1 MLPEYCF
8 PVSENACENGRC
20 VRRRNSMASVTLK
33 NVKKIYP
40 FNGDDAK
47 KKKKKK
53 GSGLFGR
60 IVRRFFLVLFTVIA
74 LILVAACLALNLI
87 FNGPSPA
94 ARDVLTMSLLEP
106 SGTKW
111 IPGLFMDAETLDS
124 IRTRE
129 DSNLTDEFSNTSEI
143 VINKDAAISTGTDE
157 WANSPDGIRFES
169 HSGDTYNAHI
179 MIVRDPSKVYLG
191 TSTENFSTSI
201 PGTRI
206 DDQIETDGAIAG
218 VNAGAFFDNGTSDP
232 SVGSVPEGLVYSKGA
247 CKWTTGSPPNGIK
260 GFAGFN
266 KDNILVVAQ
275 DNLSKAQAEELNIRD
290 GCCFGPVLIMN
301 GEINQEAY
309 NSNSGWNPRTAIG
322 QRKDGAVV
330 FVCIDGRQAGSMGG
344 TYKDVIDIMIEYGV
358 VNACNMDGG
367 SSSIMVYR
375 DTYGLFGEAGTVQ
388 VINSY
393 SLLQERPRKMP
404 TFWMVAP

>member
-1 MLPEYCF
+1 MSKRNTIPDYD
-8 PVSENACENGRC
+8 PVPSQRGG
-20 VRRRNSMASVTLK
+20 ASR
-33 NVKKIYP
+33 P
-40 FNGDDAK
+40 P

-74 LILVAACLALNLI
+74 LILVAACLAANLI

-94 ARDVLTMSLLEP
+94 ARDILTMTLLEP

-111 IPGLFMDAETLDS
+111 IPGLFMDAQTLDS
-124 IRTRE
+124 IRTRD
-129 DSNLTDEFSNTSEI
+129 DSNLKDEFSNTSEI
-143 VINKDAAISTGTDE
+143 VINKDAAISAGTDE

-232 SVGSVPEGLVYSKGA
+232 SVGSVPEGLVYSKGV

-330 FVCIDGRQAGSMGG
+330 FVCIDGRQAGSAGG

>member
-1 MLPEYCF
+1 MSKRNTMPDYD
-8 PVSENACENGRC
+8 PVPSQRGG
-20 VRRRNSMASVTLK
+20 ASR
-33 NVKKIYP
+33 P
-40 FNGDDAK
+40 P

-393 SLLQERPRKMP
+393 SLLQERPRKIP

>member
-1 MLPEYCF
+1 MSKRNTMPDYD
-8 PVSENACENGRC
+8 PVPSQRGG
-20 VRRRNSMASVTLK
+20 ASK
-33 NVKKIYP
+33 P
-40 FNGDDAK
+40 S

-60 IVRRFFLVLFTVIA
+60 IVRRFFLVFFTLII
-74 LILVAACLALNLI
+74 LILVAACLAANLI

-94 ARDVLTMSLLEP
+94 ARDILTMTLLEP

-111 IPGLFMDAETLDS
+111 IPGLFMDAQTLDS
-124 IRTRE
+124 IRARD
-129 DSNLTDEFSNTSEI
+129 DSNLKDEFSNTSEI
-143 VINKDAAISTGTDE
+143 VINKDTAISAGVDE
-157 WANSPDGIRFES
+157 WANYPDGIRFES

-232 SVGSVPEGLVYSKGA
+232 SVGSVPEGLVYSKGV

-330 FVCIDGRQAGSMGG
+330 FVCIDGRQAGSAGG

>member
-1 MLPEYCF
+1 MSKRNTMPDYD
-8 PVSENACENGRC
+8 PVPSQRG
-20 VRRRNSMASVTLK
+20 
-33 NVKKIYP
+33 
-40 FNGDDAK
+40 GDSRPP

-232 SVGSVPEGLVYSKGA
+232 SVGSVPEGLVYSKGV

-330 FVCIDGRQAGSMGG
+330 FVCIDGRQAGSAGG

>member
-1 MLPEYCF
+1 MSKRNTMPDYD
-8 PVSENACENGRC
+8 PVPSQRGGAPR
-20 VRRRNSMASVTLK
+20 
-33 NVKKIYP
+33 P
-40 FNGDDAK
+40 P

-74 LILVAACLALNLI
+74 LILVAACLAANLI

-94 ARDVLTMSLLEP
+94 ARDILTMTLLEP

-111 IPGLFMDAETLDS
+111 IPGLFMDAQTLDS
-124 IRTRE
+124 IRTRD
-129 DSNLTDEFSNTSEI
+129 DSNLKDEFSNTSEI
-143 VINKDAAISTGTDE
+143 VINKDTAISAGTDE

-232 SVGSVPEGLVYSKGA
+232 SVGSVPEGLVYSKGV

-330 FVCIDGRQAGSMGG
+330 FVCIDGRQAGSAGG

>member
-1 MLPEYCF
+1 M
-8 PVSENACENGRC
+8 
-20 VRRRNSMASVTLK
+20 T
-33 NVKKIYP
+33 
-40 FNGDDAK
+40 
-47 KKKKKK
+47 
-53 GSGLFGR
+53 
-60 IVRRFFLVLFTVIA
+60 
-74 LILVAACLALNLI
+74 
-87 FNGPSPA
+87 
-94 ARDVLTMSLLEP
+94 LLEP

-232 SVGSVPEGLVYSKGA
+232 SVGLRA
-247 CKWTTGSPPNGIK
+247 
-260 GFAGFN
+260 
-266 KDNILVVAQ
+266 
-275 DNLSKAQAEELNIRD
+275 
-290 GCCFGPVLIMN
+290 
-301 GEINQEAY
+301 
-309 NSNSGWNPRTAIG
+309 
-322 QRKDGAVV
+322 
-330 FVCIDGRQAGSMGG
+330 GG
-344 TYKDVIDIMIEYGV
+344 TGILQGRLQVDDRF
-358 VNACNMDGG
+358 
-367 SSSIMVYR
+367 SPQR
-375 DTYGLFGEAGTVQ
+375 HQGLCG
-388 VINSY
+388 
-393 SLLQERPRKMP
+393 LQ
-404 TFWMVAP
+404 

>member
-1 MLPEYCF
+1 MREKNQNQPARSSREAQ
-8 PVSENACENGRC
+8 NN
-20 VRRRNSMASVTLK
+20 VT
-33 NVKKIYP
+33 VKSQ
-40 FNGDDAK
+40 
-47 KKKKKK
+47 KKKKK
-53 GSGLFGR
+53 GGLLGR
-60 IVRRFFLVLFTVIA
+60 LVRRFFLLLFT
-74 LILVAACLALNLI
+74 LIFLVVGSLVAI
-87 FNGPSPA
+87 MYTVFNGPSPA

>member
-1 MLPEYCF
+1 MSKRNTMPDYD
-8 PVSENACENGRC
+8 PVPSQRGG
-20 VRRRNSMASVTLK
+20 ASR
-33 NVKKIYP
+33 P
-40 FNGDDAK
+40 P

-74 LILVAACLALNLI
+74 LILVAACLAANLI

-94 ARDVLTMSLLEP
+94 ARDILTMTLLEP

-111 IPGLFMDAETLDS
+111 IPGLFMDAQTLDS
-124 IRTRE
+124 IRTRD
-129 DSNLTDEFSNTSEI
+129 DSNLKDEFSNTSEI
-143 VINKDAAISTGTDE
+143 VINKDTAISAGTDE

-232 SVGSVPEGLVYSKGA
+232 SVGSVPEGLVYSKGV

-330 FVCIDGRQAGSMGG
+330 FVCIDGRQAGSAGG

-375 DTYGLFGEAGTVQ
+375 DIYGLFGEAGTVQ

>member
-1 MLPEYCF
+1 MSKRNTMPDYD
-8 PVSENACENGRC
+8 PVPSQRGG
-20 VRRRNSMASVTLK
+20 ASK
-33 NVKKIYP
+33 P
-40 FNGDDAK
+40 S

-60 IVRRFFLVLFTVIA
+60 IVRRFFLVFFTLII
-74 LILVAACLALNLI
+74 LILVAACLAANLI

-94 ARDVLTMSLLEP
+94 ARDILTMTLLEP

-111 IPGLFMDAETLDS
+111 IPGLFMDAQTLDS
-124 IRTRE
+124 IRARD
-129 DSNLTDEFSNTSEI
+129 DSNLKDEFSNTSEI
-143 VINKDAAISTGTDE
+143 VINKDTAISAGVDE
-157 WANSPDGIRFES
+157 WANYPDGIRFES

-232 SVGSVPEGLVYSKGA
+232 SVGSVPEGLVYSKGV

-309 NSNSGWNPRTAIG
+309 NSNSGWNPRTAVG

-330 FVCIDGRQAGSMGG
+330 FVCIDGRQAGSAGG

>member
-1 MLPEYCF
+1 MSKRNTMPDYD
-8 PVSENACENGRC
+8 PVPSQRGG
-20 VRRRNSMASVTLK
+20 ASK
-33 NVKKIYP
+33 P
-40 FNGDDAK
+40 S

-232 SVGSVPEGLVYSKGA
+232 SVGSVPEGLVYSKGV

-330 FVCIDGRQAGSMGG
+330 FVCIDGRQAGSAGG

>member
-1 MLPEYCF
+1 MSKRNTMPDYD
-8 PVSENACENGRC
+8 PVPSQRGG
-20 VRRRNSMASVTLK
+20 ASK
-33 NVKKIYP
+33 QSR
-40 FNGDDAK
+40 
-47 KKKKKK
+47 KKKKK

-74 LILVAACLALNLI
+74 LILVAACLAANLI

-94 ARDVLTMSLLEP
+94 ARDILTMTLLEP

-111 IPGLFMDAETLDS
+111 IPGLFMDAQTLDS
-124 IRTRE
+124 IRARD
-129 DSNLTDEFSNTSEI
+129 DSNLKDEFSNASEI
-143 VINKDAAISTGTDE
+143 VINKDTAISAGVDE
-157 WANSPDGIRFES
+157 WANYPDGIRFES

-232 SVGSVPEGLVYSKGA
+232 AVGSVPEGLVYSKGV

-309 NSNSGWNPRTAIG
+309 NSNSGWNPRTAVG

-330 FVCIDGRQAGSMGG
+330 FVCIDGRQAGSAGG

>member
-1 MLPEYCF
+1 MSKRNTMPDYD
-8 PVSENACENGRC
+8 PVPSQRGG
-20 VRRRNSMASVTLK
+20 ASR
-33 NVKKIYP
+33 P
-40 FNGDDAK
+40 P

-74 LILVAACLALNLI
+74 LILVAACLAANLI

-94 ARDVLTMSLLEP
+94 ARDILTMTLLEP

-111 IPGLFMDAETLDS
+111 IPGLFMDAQTLDS
-124 IRTRE
+124 IRARD
-129 DSNLTDEFSNTSEI
+129 DSNLKDEFSNASEI
-143 VINKDAAISTGTDE
+143 VINKDTAISAGTDE

-232 SVGSVPEGLVYSKGA
+232 AVGSVPEGLVYSKGV

-275 DNLSKAQAEELNIRD
+275 DNLSKDQAEELNIRD

-309 NSNSGWNPRTAIG
+309 NSNSGWNPRTAVG

-330 FVCIDGRQAGSMGG
+330 FVCIDGRQAGSAGG

>member
-1 MLPEYCF
+1 MSKRNTMPDYD
-8 PVSENACENGRC
+8 PVPSQRGG
-20 VRRRNSMASVTLK
+20 ASK
-33 NVKKIYP
+33 QSR
-40 FNGDDAK
+40 
-47 KKKKKK
+47 KKKKK

-74 LILVAACLALNLI
+74 LILVAACLAANLI

-94 ARDVLTMSLLEP
+94 ARDILTMTLLEP

-111 IPGLFMDAETLDS
+111 IPGLFMDAQTLDS
-124 IRTRE
+124 IRARD
-129 DSNLTDEFSNTSEI
+129 DSNLKDEFSNASEI
-143 VINKDAAISTGTDE
+143 VINKDTAISAGTDE

-232 SVGSVPEGLVYSKGA
+232 SVGSVPEGLVYSKGV

-330 FVCIDGRQAGSMGG
+330 FVCIDGRQAGSAGG

>member
-1 MLPEYCF
+1 MSKRNTMPDYD
-8 PVSENACENGRC
+8 PVPSQRGG
-20 VRRRNSMASVTLK
+20 ASR
-33 NVKKIYP
+33 P
-40 FNGDDAK
+40 P

-74 LILVAACLALNLI
+74 LILVAACLAANLI

-111 IPGLFMDAETLDS
+111 IPGLFMDAQTLDS
-124 IRTRE
+124 IRTRD
-129 DSNLTDEFSNTSEI
+129 DSNLKDEFSNTSEI
-143 VINKDAAISTGTDE
+143 VINKDAAISAGTDE

-232 SVGSVPEGLVYSKGA
+232 SVGSVPEGLVYSKGV

-330 FVCIDGRQAGSMGG
+330 FVCIDGRQAGSAGG

>member
-1 MLPEYCF
+1 MSKRNTMPDYD
-8 PVSENACENGRC
+8 PVPSQRGG
-20 VRRRNSMASVTLK
+20 ASR
-33 NVKKIYP
+33 P
-40 FNGDDAK
+40 P

-74 LILVAACLALNLI
+74 LILVAACLAANLI

-94 ARDVLTMSLLEP
+94 ARDILTMTLLEP

-111 IPGLFMDAETLDS
+111 IPGLFMDAQTLDS
-124 IRTRE
+124 IRTRD
-129 DSNLTDEFSNTSEI
+129 DSNLKDEFSNTSEI
-143 VINKDAAISTGTDE
+143 VINKDTAISAGTDE

-232 SVGSVPEGLVYSKGA
+232 SVGSVPEGLVYSKGV

-330 FVCIDGRQAGSMGG
+330 FVCIDGRQAGSAGG

-375 DTYGLFGEAGTVQ
+375 DNYGLFGEAGTVQ

>member
-1 MLPEYCF
+1 MSKRNTMPDYD
-8 PVSENACENGRC
+8 PVPSQRGG
-20 VRRRNSMASVTLK
+20 ASR
-33 NVKKIYP
+33 P
-40 FNGDDAK
+40 P

-74 LILVAACLALNLI
+74 LILVAACLAANLI
-87 FNGPSPA
+87 FNGPSAA
-94 ARDVLTMSLLEP
+94 ARDILTMTLLEP

-111 IPGLFMDAETLDS
+111 IPGLFMDAQTLDS
-124 IRTRE
+124 IRARD
-129 DSNLTDEFSNTSEI
+129 DSNLKDEFSNASEI
-143 VINKDAAISTGTDE
+143 VINKDTAISAGTDE

-232 SVGSVPEGLVYSKGA
+232 AVGSVPEGLVYSKGV

-309 NSNSGWNPRTAIG
+309 NSNSGWNPRTAVG

-330 FVCIDGRQAGSMGG
+330 FVCIDGRQAGSAGG

>member
-1 MLPEYCF
+1 MSKRNTMPDYD
-8 PVSENACENGRC
+8 PVPSQRGG
-20 VRRRNSMASVTLK
+20 ASR
-33 NVKKIYP
+33 P
-40 FNGDDAK
+40 P

-74 LILVAACLALNLI
+74 LILGAACLALNLI

-157 WANSPDGIRFES
+157 WANSPDSIRFES

-309 NSNSGWNPRTAIG
+309 NSNSGWNPRTAVG

-330 FVCIDGRQAGSMGG
+330 FVCIDGRQAGSAGG

>member
-1 MLPEYCF
+1 MSKRNTMPDYD
-8 PVSENACENGRC
+8 PVPSQRGG
-20 VRRRNSMASVTLK
+20 ASK
-33 NVKKIYP
+33 P
-40 FNGDDAK
+40 S

-74 LILVAACLALNLI
+74 LILVAACLAANLI

-94 ARDVLTMSLLEP
+94 ARDILTMTLLEP

-111 IPGLFMDAETLDS
+111 IPGLFIDAQTLDS
-124 IRTRE
+124 IRTRD
-129 DSNLTDEFSNTSEI
+129 DSNLKDEFSNTSEI
-143 VINKDAAISTGTDE
+143 VINKDAAISAGTDE

-232 SVGSVPEGLVYSKGA
+232 SVGSVPEGLVYSKGV

-330 FVCIDGRQAGSMGG
+330 FVCIDGRQAGSAGG

>member
-1 MLPEYCF
+1 M
-8 PVSENACENGRC
+8 
-20 VRRRNSMASVTLK
+20 T
-33 NVKKIYP
+33 
-40 FNGDDAK
+40 
-47 KKKKKK
+47 
-53 GSGLFGR
+53 
-60 IVRRFFLVLFTVIA
+60 
-74 LILVAACLALNLI
+74 
-87 FNGPSPA
+87 
-94 ARDVLTMSLLEP
+94 LLEP

-111 IPGLFMDAETLDS
+111 IPGLFMDAQTLDS
-124 IRTRE
+124 IRARD
-129 DSNLTDEFSNTSEI
+129 DSNLKDEFSNASEI
-143 VINKDAAISTGTDE
+143 VINKDTAISAGTDE

-232 SVGSVPEGLVYSKGA
+232 AVGSVPEGLVYSKGV

-290 GCCFGPVLIMN
+290 GCCFGPRPHHER
-301 GEINQEAY
+301 GNQPRKPTTPTPAGTPVPP
-309 NSNSGWNPRTAIG
+309 SVSGRTAPWCSCVLT
-322 QRKDGAVV
+322 AVRR
-330 FVCIDGRQAGSMGG
+330 FR
-344 TYKDVIDIMIEYGV
+344 
-358 VNACNMDGG
+358 
-367 SSSIMVYR
+367 R
-375 DTYGLFGEAGTVQ
+375 RHL
-388 VINSY
+388 
-393 SLLQERPRKMP
+393 
-404 TFWMVAP
+404 

>member
-1 MLPEYCF
+1 MSKRNTMPDYD
-8 PVSENACENGRC
+8 PVPSQRGG
-20 VRRRNSMASVTLK
+20 ASR
-33 NVKKIYP
+33 P
-40 FNGDDAK
+40 P

-74 LILVAACLALNLI
+74 LILVAACLAANLI

-94 ARDVLTMSLLEP
+94 ARDILTMTLLEP

-111 IPGLFMDAETLDS
+111 IPGLFMDAQTLDS
-124 IRTRE
+124 IRARD
-129 DSNLTDEFSNTSEI
+129 DSNLKDEFSNTSEI
-143 VINKDAAISTGTDE
+143 VINKDAAISAGTDE

-232 SVGSVPEGLVYSKGA
+232 SVGSVPEGLVYSKGV

-330 FVCIDGRQAGSMGG
+330 FVCIDGRQAGSAGG

>member
-1 MLPEYCF
+1 MSKRNTMPDYD
-8 PVSENACENGRC
+8 PVPSQRGG
-20 VRRRNSMASVTLK
+20 ASR
-33 NVKKIYP
+33 P
-40 FNGDDAK
+40 P

-74 LILVAACLALNLI
+74 LILVAACLAANLI

-94 ARDVLTMSLLEP
+94 ARDILTMTLLEP

-111 IPGLFMDAETLDS
+111 IPGLFMDAQTLDS
-124 IRTRE
+124 IRARD
-129 DSNLTDEFSNTSEI
+129 DSNLKDEFSNASEI
-143 VINKDAAISTGTDE
+143 VINKDTAISAGVDE
-157 WANSPDGIRFES
+157 WANYPDGIRFES

-232 SVGSVPEGLVYSKGA
+232 AVGSVPEGLVYSKGV

-309 NSNSGWNPRTAIG
+309 NSNSGWNPRTAVG

-330 FVCIDGRQAGSMGG
+330 FVCIDGRQAGSAGG

-358 VNACNMDGG
+358 ANACNMDGG

>member
-1 MLPEYCF
+1 MLCDFVVDIAALGQLSDNALQRTGLAVQPCGQSHNGSLGTGQLCKLCRAAAGLAHFDHIAGLHLVRGDVDLLAVDGE
-8 PVSENACENGRC
+8 VS
-20 VRRRNSMASVTLK
+20 VRHQLTS
-33 NVKKIYP
+33 
-40 FNGDDAK
+40 
-47 KKKKKK
+47 
-53 GSGLFGR
+53 
-60 IVRRFFLVLFTVIA
+60 
-74 LILVAACLALNLI
+74 VAA
-87 FNGPSPA
+87 G
-94 ARDVLTMSLLEP
+94 
-106 SGTKW
+106 
-111 IPGLFMDAETLDS
+111 
-124 IRTRE
+124 
-129 DSNLTDEFSNTSEI
+129 
-143 VINKDAAISTGTDE
+143 
-157 WANSPDGIRFES
+157 
-169 HSGDTYNAHI
+169 
-179 MIVRDPSKVYLG
+179 
-191 TSTENFSTSI
+191 
-201 PGTRI
+201 
-206 DDQIETDGAIAG
+206 
-218 VNAGAFFDNGTSDP
+218 
-232 SVGSVPEGLVYSKGA
+232 
-247 CKWTTGSPPNGIK
+247 
-260 GFAGFN
+260 
-266 KDNILVVAQ
+266 
-275 DNLSKAQAEELNIRD
+275 LSKAQAEELNIRD

>member
-1 MLPEYCF
+1 MSKRNTMPDYD
-8 PVSENACENGRC
+8 PVPSQRGG
-20 VRRRNSMASVTLK
+20 ASR
-33 NVKKIYP
+33 P
-40 FNGDDAK
+40 P

-87 FNGPSPA
+87 FNGPSSA

-157 WANSPDGIRFES
+157 WANSPDSIRFES

>member
-1 MLPEYCF
+1 MSKRNTMPDYD
-8 PVSENACENGRC
+8 PVPSQRGGAPR
-20 VRRRNSMASVTLK
+20 
-33 NVKKIYP
+33 P
-40 FNGDDAK
+40 P

-275 DNLSKAQAEELNIRD
+275 DNLSKAKAEELNIRD

-330 FVCIDGRQAGSMGG
+330 FVCIDGRQAGSAGG

>member
-1 MLPEYCF
+1 MSKRT
-8 PVSENACENGRC
+8 VDNAPPAG
-20 VRRRNSMASVTLK
+20 SGAA
-33 NVKKIYP
+33 VKQP
-40 FNGDDAK
+40 
-47 KKKKKK
+47 KKKKK
-53 GSGLFGR
+53 GSGVVGR
-60 IVRRFFLVLFTVIA
+60 IIRRFFLLLFTLIV
-74 LILVAACLALNLI
+74 LILVAACLILNLI

-111 IPGLFMDAETLDS
+111 IPGLFLDDATLDS
-124 IRTRE
+124 IRTRV
-129 DSNLTDEFSNTSEI
+129 DTTLTEEFSNTSEI
-143 VINKDAAISTGTDE
+143 VINKDSAISAGTDE
-157 WANSPDGIRFES
+157 WANYPDGIRFES
-169 HSGDTYNAHI
+169 HAGDTYNAHI
-179 MIVRDPSKVYLG
+179 MIVRDPSKVYLA
-191 TSTENFSTSI
+191 TSTDKFSTSI

-206 DDQIETDGAIAG
+206 NNQIETEGAIAA

-232 SVGSVPEGLVYSKGA
+232 SVGSVPEGLVYSKGS

-275 DNLSKAQAEELNIRD
+275 DNMTQAQAEELNIRD

-330 FVCIDGRQAGSMGG
+330 FVCIDGRQAGSPGG
-344 TYKDVIDIMIEYGV
+344 TYKDVIDIMIEFGV

-367 SSSIMVYR
+367 SSSVMLYR

-388 VINSY
+388 MINNY
-393 SLLQERPRKMP
+393 SLLQEQPRKMP

>member
-1 MLPEYCF
+1 MSKRNTMPDYD
-8 PVSENACENGRC
+8 PVPSQRGGAPR
-20 VRRRNSMASVTLK
+20 
-33 NVKKIYP
+33 P
-40 FNGDDAK
+40 P

>member
-1 MLPEYCF
+1 MSKRNTMPDYD
-8 PVSENACENGRC
+8 PVPSQRGG
-20 VRRRNSMASVTLK
+20 ASR
-33 NVKKIYP
+33 P
-40 FNGDDAK
+40 P

-111 IPGLFMDAETLDS
+111 IPGLFMDAEMLDS

-232 SVGSVPEGLVYSKGA
+232 SVGSVPEGLVYSKGV

-330 FVCIDGRQAGSMGG
+330 FVCIDGRQAGSAGG

>member
-1 MLPEYCF
+1 MSKRNTMPDYD
-8 PVSENACENGRC
+8 PVPSQRGG
-20 VRRRNSMASVTLK
+20 ASR
-33 NVKKIYP
+33 P
-40 FNGDDAK
+40 P

-74 LILVAACLALNLI
+74 LILVAACLAMNLI

-94 ARDVLTMSLLEP
+94 ARDILTMTLLEP

-111 IPGLFMDAETLDS
+111 IPGLFMDAQTLDS
-124 IRTRE
+124 IRTRD
-129 DSNLTDEFSNTSEI
+129 DSNLKDEFSNTSEI
-143 VINKDAAISTGTDE
+143 VINKDAAISAGTDE

-232 SVGSVPEGLVYSKGA
+232 SVGSVPEGLVYSKGV

-330 FVCIDGRQAGSMGG
+330 FVCIDGRQAGSAGG

>member
-1 MLPEYCF
+1 MSKRNTMPDYD
-8 PVSENACENGRC
+8 PVPSQRGG
-20 VRRRNSMASVTLK
+20 ASR
-33 NVKKIYP
+33 P
-40 FNGDDAK
+40 H

-74 LILVAACLALNLI
+74 LILVAACLAANLI

-94 ARDVLTMSLLEP
+94 ARDILTMTLLEP

-111 IPGLFMDAETLDS
+111 IPGLFMDAQTLDS
-124 IRTRE
+124 IRTRD
-129 DSNLTDEFSNTSEI
+129 DSNLKDEFSNTSEI
-143 VINKDAAISTGTDE
+143 VINKDAAISAGTDE

-232 SVGSVPEGLVYSKGA
+232 SVGSVPEGLVYSKGV

-330 FVCIDGRQAGSMGG
+330 FVCIDGRQAGSAGG

-375 DTYGLFGEAGTVQ
+375 DTYGLFGEAGAVQ

>member
-1 MLPEYCF
+1 MSKRNTMPDYD
-8 PVSENACENGRC
+8 PVPSQRGG
-20 VRRRNSMASVTLK
+20 ASK
-33 NVKKIYP
+33 P
-40 FNGDDAK
+40 S

-74 LILVAACLALNLI
+74 LILVAACLAANLI

-94 ARDVLTMSLLEP
+94 ARDILTMTLLEP

-111 IPGLFMDAETLDS
+111 IPGLFMDAQTLDS
-124 IRTRE
+124 IRTRD
-129 DSNLTDEFSNTSEI
+129 DSNLKDEFSNTSEI
-143 VINKDAAISTGTDE
+143 VINKDAAISAGTDE

-232 SVGSVPEGLVYSKGA
+232 SVGSVPEGLVYSRGV

-330 FVCIDGRQAGSMGG
+330 FVCIDGRQAGSAGG

>member
-1 MLPEYCF
+1 MSKRNTMPDYD
-8 PVSENACENGRC
+8 PVPSQRSG
-20 VRRRNSMASVTLK
+20 ASR
-33 NVKKIYP
+33 P
-40 FNGDDAK
+40 P

-74 LILVAACLALNLI
+74 LILVAACLAANLI

-94 ARDVLTMSLLEP
+94 ARDILTMTLLEP

-111 IPGLFMDAETLDS
+111 IPGLFMDAQTLDS
-124 IRTRE
+124 IRTRD
-129 DSNLTDEFSNTSEI
+129 DSNLKDEFSNTSEI
-143 VINKDAAISTGTDE
+143 VINKDAAISAGTDE

-232 SVGSVPEGLVYSKGA
+232 SVGSVPEGLVYSKGV

-330 FVCIDGRQAGSMGG
+330 FVCIDGRQAGSAGG

>member
-1 MLPEYCF
+1 MSKRNTMPDYD
-8 PVSENACENGRC
+8 PVPSQRGG
-20 VRRRNSMASVTLK
+20 ASR
-33 NVKKIYP
+33 P
-40 FNGDDAK
+40 P

-74 LILVAACLALNLI
+74 LILVAACLAANLI

-94 ARDVLTMSLLEP
+94 ARDILTMTLLEP

-111 IPGLFMDAETLDS
+111 IPGLFMDAQTLDS
-124 IRTRE
+124 IRTRD
-129 DSNLTDEFSNTSEI
+129 DSNLKDEFSNTSEI
-143 VINKDAAISTGTDE
+143 VINKDTAISAGTDE

-232 SVGSVPEGLVYSKGA
+232 SVGSVPEGLVYSKGV

-330 FVCIDGRQAGSMGG
+330 FVCIDGRQAGSAGG

-375 DTYGLFGEAGTVQ
+375 DSYGLFGEAGTVQ

>member
-1 MLPEYCF
+1 MSKRNTMPDYD
-8 PVSENACENGRC
+8 PVPSQRGG
-20 VRRRNSMASVTLK
+20 ASR
-33 NVKKIYP
+33 P
-40 FNGDDAK
+40 P

-53 GSGLFGR
+53 GSGLFSR

>member
-1 MLPEYCF
+1 MSKRNTMPDYD
-8 PVSENACENGRC
+8 PVPSQRGG
-20 VRRRNSMASVTLK
+20 ASR
-33 NVKKIYP
+33 P
-40 FNGDDAK
+40 P

-60 IVRRFFLVLFTVIA
+60 IVRRFFLVLFTLIA
-74 LILVAACLALNLI
+74 LILVAACLAANLI

-94 ARDVLTMSLLEP
+94 ARDILTMTLLEP

-111 IPGLFMDAETLDS
+111 IPGLFMDAQTLDS
-124 IRTRE
+124 IRTRD
-129 DSNLTDEFSNTSEI
+129 DSNLKDEFSNTSEI
-143 VINKDAAISTGTDE
+143 VINKDTAISAGTDE

-232 SVGSVPEGLVYSKGA
+232 SVGSVPEGLVYSKGV

-330 FVCIDGRQAGSMGG
+330 FVCIDGRQAGSAGG

>member
-1 MLPEYCF
+1 MSKRNTMPDYD
-8 PVSENACENGRC
+8 PVPSQRGG
-20 VRRRNSMASVTLK
+20 ASK
-33 NVKKIYP
+33 P
-40 FNGDDAK
+40 S

-111 IPGLFMDAETLDS
+111 IPGLFMDAQTLDS
-124 IRTRE
+124 IRTRD
-129 DSNLTDEFSNTSEI
+129 DSNLKDEFSNTSEI
-143 VINKDAAISTGTDE
+143 VINKDAAISAGTDE

-206 DDQIETDGAIAG
+206 DDQIATDGAIAG

-232 SVGSVPEGLVYSKGA
+232 SVGSVPEGLVYSKGV

-330 FVCIDGRQAGSMGG
+330 FVCIDGRQAGSAGG

>member
-1 MLPEYCF
+1 MSKRNTMPDYD
-8 PVSENACENGRC
+8 PVSSQRGG
-20 VRRRNSMASVTLK
+20 ASR
-33 NVKKIYP
+33 P
-40 FNGDDAK
+40 P

-74 LILVAACLALNLI
+74 LILVAACLAANLI

-94 ARDVLTMSLLEP
+94 ARDILTMTLLEP

-111 IPGLFMDAETLDS
+111 IPGLFMDAQTLDS
-124 IRTRE
+124 IRTRD
-129 DSNLTDEFSNTSEI
+129 DSNLKDEFSNTSEI
-143 VINKDAAISTGTDE
+143 VINKDTAISAGTDE

-232 SVGSVPEGLVYSKGA
+232 SVGSVPEGLVYSKGV

-330 FVCIDGRQAGSMGG
+330 FVCIDGRQAGSAGG

>member
-1 MLPEYCF
+1 MSKRNTMPDYD
-8 PVSENACENGRC
+8 PVPSQRGG
-20 VRRRNSMASVTLK
+20 ASR
-33 NVKKIYP
+33 P
-40 FNGDDAK
+40 P

-143 VINKDAAISTGTDE
+143 VINKDAAISTGSDE

>member
-1 MLPEYCF
+1 MSKRNTMPDYD
-8 PVSENACENGRC
+8 PVPSQRGG
-20 VRRRNSMASVTLK
+20 ASR
-33 NVKKIYP
+33 P
-40 FNGDDAK
+40 P

-111 IPGLFMDAETLDS
+111 IPGLFMDAQTLDS
-124 IRTRE
+124 IRARD
-129 DSNLTDEFSNTSEI
+129 DSNLKDEFSNASEI

-309 NSNSGWNPRTAIG
+309 NSNSGWNPRTAVG

-330 FVCIDGRQAGSMGG
+330 FVCIDGRQAGSAGG